1 MSMSAS
7 NIYKQTIMT
16 MMYFVLM
23 FKIKD
28 IESESKKYELI
39 YRLGQKLLLLK
50 NFVLYI
56 YIDIK
61 KDGKAVNVEIP
72 EREAKSSFTLSLPQL
87 YLGVHIVESFHVAL
101 IQPSKSRF
109 AANPDLSDINYIC
122 CHTCIIISMEKD
134 ISFSPYPYCLDT
146 LSPPVFA
153 PKVIDKVAYYS
164 RLSLKQANVFHIVC
178 ME

>member
-1 MSMSAS
+1 M
-7 NIYKQTIMT
+7 IC
-16 MMYFVLM
+16 
-23 FKIKD
+23 
-28 IESESKKYELI
+28 
-39 YRLGQKLLLLK
+39 RLGQKLLLLK

-72 EREAKSSFTLSLPQL
+72 ERETKSPFTLSLPQL
-87 YLGVHIVESFHVAL
+87 CLGVHTVESFHIAL
-101 IQPSKSRF
+101 IEPPKSRF
-109 AANPDLSDINYIC
+109 AASPGLSDINYIC

-134 ISFSPYPYCLDT
+134 IGFSPYLYCLDT
-146 LSPPVFA
+146 LPPLVFA

-164 RLSLKQANVFHIVC
+164 RLSLKQANVFYIVY